1 MKKGKG
7 KFILGT
13 AIGVGLGMLFAPN
26 EGAKTRRAIK
36 NKLNELIGKAK
47 EIDLGEVKEKFEE
60 KISKIQEELED
71 LDKEKAIEIAKKKGK
86 ELKQSAEDLLALAK
100 EKGTPVLE
108 NTAKDVLSN
117 VIKYSEKAVEKLGN
131 KSTKKND

>member
-13 AIGVGLGMLFAPN
+13 ALGVGLGMLFAPN
-26 EGAKTRRAIK
+26 EGAKTRKVIK

-47 EIDLGEVKEKFEE
+47 EIDLGEVKDKFSE

-108 NTAKDVLSN
+108 KTAKEVLNN

-131 KSTKKND
+131 KNTKKND